1 MPRYKMRISNTA
13 LKEETIMREK
23 ILGSVAWTL
32 LAVGV
37 STANSECILIPFLI
51 TLAGALLLLH
61 VCH

>member
-1 MPRYKMRISNTA
+1 
-13 LKEETIMREK
+13 MREK
-23 ILGSVAWTL
+23 ILSSIAWTL

-37 STANSECILIPFLI
+37 STADSECILIPFLI

>member
-1 MPRYKMRISNTA
+1 MKD
-13 LKEETIMREK
+13 KV
-23 ILGSVAWTL
+23 LGYLAWTL

-37 STANSECILIPFLI
+37 STADSECILIPFLI

>member
-1 MPRYKMRISNTA
+1 
-13 LKEETIMREK
+13 MREK
-23 ILGSVAWTL
+23 ILSSIAWTL

-37 STANSECILIPFLI
+37 STADSECILVPFLI